1 MKDSTRNTVHVLDCT
16 LRDGGYVN
24 DWRFGDECAQ
34 RIVALDAESG
44 VEYSELAFIRNCDYT
59 PGKIEFSEMAQIARL
74 FLPSAVKLAAMVEIG
89 YGYPV
94 EAFPERSAE
103 TVDLVRIVVW
113 KRMIP
118 EAFAYAKR
126 LLEKGYEVSIQA
138 TRIEQY
144 TPEEFREFVT
154 YFSRLPLKAIYIVD
168 TFGLLDA
175 KRLMEYARAADSS
188 LGDGIRLGYHAH
200 NNMQQAVANMAAF
213 CTAEWKHEIMI
224 DASVMGIGRGAGN
237 LCLELAEQYLNDN
250 FGGTYR
256 PEFLYECAE
265 RCIRPIFA
273 RSPWGY
279 SIPYL
284 LSARYARNPTYVA
297 KLVNAGLSLMQ
308 IERAF
313 GLMRER
319 EVGIR
324 YDEAMCDALIEEVK
338 SGS

>member
-1 MKDSTRNTVHVLDCT
+1 MGLVSDNTVHVLDCT

-24 DWRFGDECAQ
+24 DWCFGDENAK
-34 RIVALDAESG
+34 RIVELNVASG

-59 PGKIEFSEMAQIARL
+59 PDKLEFSEMAQVARL
-74 FLPSAVKLAAMVEIG
+74 FRPSAAKLAIMVEIG
-89 YGYPV
+89 YGYPAA
-94 EAFPERSAE
+94 AFPEHSAE

-118 EAFAYAKR
+118 EAFEYAKA
-126 LLEKGYEVSIQA
+126 LLAKGYEVTIQA

-144 TPEEFREFVT
+144 TPDEFRDFVDF
-154 YFSRLPLKAIYIVD
+154 FSRLPLKAIYIVD

-175 KRLMEYARAADSS
+175 AKLLEYARSADAA
-188 LGDGIRLGYHAH
+188 LGSGIRLGYHAH

-213 CTAEWKHEIMI
+213 CSTPWRHEIMI

-237 LCLELAEQYLNDN
+237 LCLELAEKYLNEN
-250 FGGTYR
+250 FGGSYH
-256 PEFLYECAE
+256 PESLYECAE
-265 RCIRPIFA
+265 RYIRPIFEK
-273 RSPWGY
+273 SPWGY

-284 LSARYARNPTYVA
+284 LSATYARNPTYVSR
-297 KLVNAGLSLMQ
+297 LVDSGLSLMQ

-313 GLMRER
+313 RMMKER
-319 EVGIR
+319 DVGIR

-338 SGS
+338 AE